1 MGWDGVI
8 ESAGRVSDESGLKLE
23 KCKMEEYLRKSG
35 IDVIGDVPCGT
46 HFWVPVLKNYKIDT
60 LKEIRI

>member
-1 MGWDGVI
+1 
-8 ESAGRVSDESGLKLE
+8 
-23 KCKMEEYLRKSG
+23 MEEYLRKSG

-46 HFWVPVLKNYKIDT
+46 HFWVPVQKNYKIDT